1 MKIVFRIGVILCIIT
16 SMMAGNS
23 LVSSSSVQEIKNSK
37 PFSFAYA
44 SSFADEKEI
53 IINRTVAG
61 FDGTFD
67 YSKSVDAD
75 MDGVFDDE
83 NTTVDAN
90 DILTYKINWKFN
102 QGLDLLDDAYVYDII
117 PEGTTYIGGT
127 AFPTGNLSYSLNNG
141 TTWIPGEPPHA
152 SPAGTR
158 LRWGEILPYWSNI
171 QGEVFTPSP
180 DNAIVSPKAVQP
192 SLVIDKYDSPHVS
205 CADYAKSDVEFDIIE
220 TRWDG
225 SKWIGENGLP
235 YSPATATNVGV
246 SVLSTDSD
254 GPSLAVDSNGYPA
267 VAWGEKVNPNRV
279 DSWELFFAKWNGS
292 NWVNAQGDVLSG
304 FNANISNTYSTSY
317 GASLALDSND
327 MPHVAWYEYMGA
339 SGSFEIFYVR
349 WNGTNWVNVSD
360 VVYNGTNANVSNTVS
375 SSEFPCLKLDGND
388 RPCITWSEGSFGGY
402 DELFVRWNGAQ
413 WVGANGLP
421 YNPATGAN
429 ANVSQNTG
437 YSSYPNLDLDLL
449 GNPCISWHDY
459 TYGGTSI
466 MCVAWDGSQWIGGNG
481 LPYNNVTGANGIVA
495 NGLYIPNGTTANRL
509 AAKLTSV
516 EVDSTGAIN
525 LAFWA
530 NIAGNKGVYYIKSDG
545 SGWFGLN
552 NLAFDS
558 ATGANGYTQ
567 AGWDSVYTNYATALE
582 LALNSQNIPHI
593 VWYMETVDR
602 VTSSLIKYV
611 PITQER
617 TFSFS
622 TRVDRNIE
630 HSTLTTI
637 SNQAFFSHA
646 QDSGVQIESNNVDV
660 ILKIPAPSTNLVVTK
675 TSKTFEYNVSDIME
689 FTIVVKNSGSL
700 DAESVTLADAFPKEL
715 VFISAIPS
723 GTVGTSRVLFN
734 IGKLVPGAS
743 EIFKLKFKLSSKASI
758 DDCAT
763 ITNEAIASSSA
774 QTVRD
779 AAVFKVC
786 TKKAPDP
793 LSLEIIWNGIDVKTN
808 IGRVN
813 SPVYPI
819 ITPKGGSA
827 PYDVTIDWGN
837 GDKTVL
843 SSRNEEKNIP
853 VAVYEYK
860 EAGFYTI
867 IITCADAYGSTRII
881 KRKVEII

>member
-1 MKIVFRIGVILCIIT
+1 MKIVLWVGVILFLVT
-16 SMMAGNS
+16 SMMTGNIS
-23 LVSSSSVQEIKNSK
+23 VSSSSIFKHKETQSFPFAIVNNSN
-37 PFSFAYA
+37 
-44 SSFADEKEI
+44 DGKETR
-53 IINRTVAG
+53 INSALAG

-67 YSKSVDAD
+67 YSKSVDTD

-83 NTTVDAN
+83 NLTVKAN
-90 DILTYKINWKFN
+90 DILTYKINWKFH
-102 QGLDLLDDAYVYDII
+102 QGLDLLDDAYVYDIV

-127 AFPTGNLSYSLNNG
+127 AFPTGNLSYSLDDG
-141 TTWIPGEPPHA
+141 TTWISGEPPHS

-171 QGEVFTPSP
+171 KGEVFTPSP

-205 CADYAKSDVEFDIIE
+205 CADYAKSDVEFDIVE

-235 YSPATATNVGV
+235 YNPTMATNVGV

-267 VAWGEKVNPNRV
+267 VAWGEKVDPSRV
-279 DSWELFFAKWNGS
+279 TSWELFFARWNGS
-292 NWVNAQGDVLSG
+292 NWVNAQGDMLSG

-327 MPHVAWYEYMGA
+327 MPHVAWYDYMGT

-349 WNGTNWVNVSD
+349 WNGTDWVNVSN
-360 VVYNGTNANVSNTVS
+360 VVYNGANANVSNTIS
-375 SSEFPCLKLDGND
+375 SSEFPCLRLDGND

-402 DELFVRWNGAQ
+402 DELFIRWDGVQ

-421 YNPATGAN
+421 YNPVTGVN
-429 ANVSQNTG
+429 ANVSQNIG
-437 YSSYPNLDLDLL
+437 YSSYPNLDLDSL

-495 NGLYIPNGTTANRL
+495 NSVYIPNGTTANKL
-509 AAKLTSV
+509 SAKLTSV
-516 EVDSTGAIN
+516 EIDSTGAIN

-530 NIAGNKGVYYIKSDG
+530 NIADNKGVYYIRSDG
-545 SGWFGLN
+545 TGWFGPN
-552 NLAFDS
+552 NLAFDA
-558 ATGANGYTQ
+558 ATGANGYTR

-582 LALNSQNIPHI
+582 LALNSQNIPYI
-593 VWYMETVDR
+593 VWYMETEDR

-622 TRVDRNIE
+622 TRINSIID
-630 HSTLTTI
+630 STLTKI
-637 SNQAFFSHA
+637 SNQAFFSHS
-646 QDSGVQIESNNVDV
+646 QDSGLQIESNNVDV
-660 ILKIPAPSTNLVVTK
+660 ILKNPKPSTDLVVSK
-675 TSKTFEYNVSDIME
+675 TSKTFEYNVSDTME
-689 FTIVVKNSGSL
+689 FTIVVKNSGTL
-700 DAESVTLADAFPKEL
+700 DAESVTLVDSFPKEL
-715 VFISAIPS
+715 VFVSAVPS
-723 GTVGTSRVLFN
+723 GTVGVSRILFN

-743 EIFKLKFKLSSKASI
+743 EVFKLKFRLSSKVSI

-779 AAVFKVC
+779 AAIFKVC

-808 IGRVN
+808 TCRVN

-827 PYDVTIDWGN
+827 PYDVIIDWGN
-837 GDKTVL
+837 GDKTVM

-853 VAVYEYK
+853 VAIKEYK

-867 IITCADAYGSTRII
+867 TITCSDAYGSTRII